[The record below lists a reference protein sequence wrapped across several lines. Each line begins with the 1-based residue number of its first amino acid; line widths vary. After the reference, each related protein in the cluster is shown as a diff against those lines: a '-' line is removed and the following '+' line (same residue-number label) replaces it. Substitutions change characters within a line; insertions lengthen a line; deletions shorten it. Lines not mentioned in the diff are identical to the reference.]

1 MKKLYE
7 RLLDRLVERLRGPW
21 PDAIPLPPHVANL
34 KLNPELLLVHLV
46 KTTHGTGR

>member
-7 RLLDRLVERLRGPW
+7 RLLDRLGERLRGPW
-21 PDAIPLPPHVANL
+21 PEAIPLPAHVAAL
-34 KLNPELLLVHLV
+34 RLDPQRLLLHLI

>member
-7 RLLDRLVERLRGPW
+7 RILDRLVNQLRGPW
-21 PDAIPLPPHVANL
+21 PDAIPLPPHVAAL
-34 KLNPELLLVHLV
+34 RLDPQLLMLHLV